1 MKRNKTAALLLS
13 LALTFG
19 LLGGCAST
27 GRPGNG
33 RSGDG
38 PGPDGGPPRPPP
50 RKQRRLMLR

>member
-27 GRPGNG
+27 AAPGTAAPETAPTCL
-33 RSGDG
+33 SSLT
-38 PGPDGGPPRPPP
+38 
-50 RKQRRLMLR
+50 RKGTNTLRRD

>member
-27 GRPGNG
+27 AAPGTAA
-33 RSGDG
+33 
-38 PGPDGGPPRPPP
+38 PETAPPP
-50 RKQRRLMLR
+50 PAAPPPPPPPTAPP